1 MSRRAE
7 LRRLSEASGPR
18 VQTTCRGS
26 TPPRSAQPPKEEDH
40 AYRRDERP
48 PPDVE
53 AERAECRGARLH
65 ERHNCRCPRKTAD
78 EVQCTEFERFH
89 FRIRARDRNR
99 RAEARQEAAENW
111 NKYLRERAEMDN
123 FRKRQERIATDR
135 LQREKKELFQK
146 ILGVM
151 DNVERAL
158 AYQDTMDRQGLQQ
171 ALRMVMWQMNEV
183 MRAEGLTPVPTVG
196 EVFDPYVH
204 EAIEAVEGSDQPE
217 GTILEEVLKGYK
229 LGDETL
235 RPARVKVSAGNK
247 QAQM

>member
-1 MSRRAE
+1 MTIKLRNTPVFDRTTQGETFDMEESQEMQEGQVIEEGAPFAE
-7 LRRLSEASGPR
+7 NNRIGELEA
-18 VQTTCRGS
+18 QL
-26 TPPRSAQPPKEEDH
+26 E
-40 AYRRDERP
+40 
-48 PPDVE
+48 
-53 AERAECRGARLH
+53 L
-65 ERHNCRCPRKTAD
+65 
-78 EVQCTEFERFH
+78 
-89 FRIRARDRNR
+89 
-99 RAEARQEAAENW
+99 ARQEAAENW

-158 AYQDTMDRQGLQQ
+158 AYQDTMDSQGLQQ

-217 GTILEEVLKGYK
+217 GTIIEEVLKGYK

>member
-1 MSRRAE
+1 MEDSQEMQEEQVVEESAPTETDRIAE
-7 LRRLSEASGPR
+7 LEA
-18 VQTTCRGS
+18 QLE
-26 TPPRSAQPPKEEDH
+26 Q
-40 AYRRDERP
+40 
-48 PPDVE
+48 
-53 AERAECRGARLH
+53 
-65 ERHNCRCPRKTAD
+65 
-78 EVQCTEFERFH
+78 
-89 FRIRARDRNR
+89 
-99 RAEARQEAAENW
+99 ARQEAADNW
-111 NKYLRERAEMDN
+111 NKYLRERADMDN

-183 MRAEGLTPVPTVG
+183 MRGEGLTPVPTVG

>member
-1 MSRRAE
+1 MEDSQEMQEEQVVEESAPTETDRIAE
-7 LRRLSEASGPR
+7 LEA
-18 VQTTCRGS
+18 QLE
-26 TPPRSAQPPKEEDH
+26 Q
-40 AYRRDERP
+40 
-48 PPDVE
+48 
-53 AERAECRGARLH
+53 
-65 ERHNCRCPRKTAD
+65 
-78 EVQCTEFERFH
+78 
-89 FRIRARDRNR
+89 
-99 RAEARQEAAENW
+99 ARQEAADNW
-111 NKYLRERAEMDN
+111 NKYLRERADMDN

-135 LQREKKELFQK
+135 LQREKRELFQK

-151 DNVERAL
+151 DNIERAL

-183 MRAEGLTPVPTVG
+183 MRGEGLTPVPTVG

-247 QAQM
+247 QAQMYRLPFRVLNIMVTVKRSK